1 MSNSKLNAKINL
13 LQVFEGAVV
22 TLETA
27 FKSDVMTAKN
37 GKDYIPLEALK
48 GKRWICI
55 DDLAGDHF
63 YHKQT
68 GDVQLQIEI
77 NQKREVDKFEN
88 THSISLQQS
97 KTTRESGAQRKYCG
111 DAKQFNFGVKTA
123 AAATDAN
130 ATAEKLLAE
139 ANLQKIEETDELDF

>member
-1 MSNSKLNAKINL
+1 MSSKLSAKINL

-37 GKDYIPLEALK
+37 NKDYIPLEALK
-48 GKRWICI
+48 GKRWVCI
-55 DDLAGDHF
+55 NDLVGDHF

-111 DAKQFNFGVKTA
+111 DAKEIVFSKVKTA
-123 AAATDAN
+123 EK
-130 ATAEKLLAE
+130 TAEKLLAE
-139 ANLQKIEETDELDF
+139 ANLQKIEEADELEF